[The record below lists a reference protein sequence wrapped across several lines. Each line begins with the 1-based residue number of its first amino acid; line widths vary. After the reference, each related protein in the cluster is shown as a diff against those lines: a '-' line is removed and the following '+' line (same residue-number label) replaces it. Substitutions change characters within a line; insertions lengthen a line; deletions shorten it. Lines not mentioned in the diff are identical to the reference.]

1 MNINAMTNYELIQQK
16 ELKDLKS
23 EGYLLRHKKSG
34 ARVLLMENDDE
45 NKDWIS
51 HSSGGQYRTFAYFGA
66 FGAVRIEKFSGKRSV
81 CRACERIIEHIFECD
96 DLPGQNGLSG
106 GKLQ

>member
-1 MNINAMTNYELIQQK
+1 MTVEKRKYMNINAMTNYELIQQK

-45 NKDWIS
+45 NKVFTIACILGEAFQE
-51 HSSGGQYRTFAYFGA
+51 SSVFFR
-66 FGAVRIEKFSGKRSV
+66 
-81 CRACERIIEHIFECD
+81 
-96 DLPGQNGLSG
+96 
-106 GKLQ
+106 

>member
-1 MNINAMTNYELIQQK
+1 
-16 ELKDLKS
+16 
-23 EGYLLRHKKSG
+23 
-34 ARVLLMENDDE
+34 MENDDE
-45 NKDWIS
+45 NKVFTI
-51 HSSGGQYRTFAYFGA
+51 GFRTPPEDSTGLPHIFGA

>member
-34 ARVLLMENDDE
+34 ARVLLM
-45 NKDWIS
+45 DWIS
-51 HSSGGQYRTFAYFGA
+51 HSSGGQYRTSAYFGA
-66 FGAVRIEKFSGKRSV
+66 FGAVRIKKFSGKRSV
-81 CRACERIIEHIFECD
+81 CRACERIVEHIFECD
-96 DLPGQNGLSG
+96 DLSGQNGLSG

>member
-1 MNINAMTNYELIQQK
+1 MNINVMTNYELIQQK

-45 NKDWIS
+45 NKVFTIGFRTPPEDSTGLPHILE
-51 HSSGGQYRTFAYFGA
+51 HS
-66 FGAVRIEKFSGKRSV
+66 VKKFSGKRSI
-81 CRACERIIEHIFECD
+81 CRARERIIEHIFECN
-96 DLPGQNGLSG
+96 DLSGQNGLSG